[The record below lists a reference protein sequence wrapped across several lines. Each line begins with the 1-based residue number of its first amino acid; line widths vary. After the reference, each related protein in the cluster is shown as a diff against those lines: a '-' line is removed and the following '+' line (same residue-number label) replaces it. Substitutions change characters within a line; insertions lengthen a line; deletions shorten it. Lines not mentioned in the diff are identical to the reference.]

1 MKEISEHIEAL
12 KKLNNEAVRKKGGDP
27 RRSVSNRDR
36 IDRSPP
42 DRERDRQAMIRGT
55 YIGPNSAMEG
65 ETAILRSTPEGHILA
80 QYGNTALARHLTHGW
95 TEHPRSH
102 FKIMVTQLDIDS
114 LLDNAAKN
122 VDDDFFKQG
131 ASAIAV
137 DMVMCS
143 ADMELCDPESLV
155 DMINDWLRRKGYT

>member
-1 MKEISEHIEAL
+1 MS
-12 KKLNNEAVRKKGGDP
+12 
-27 RRSVSNRDR
+27 
-36 IDRSPP
+36 
-42 DRERDRQAMIRGT
+42 RGT
-55 YIGPNSAMEG
+55 YVGDNEAMQG
-65 ETAILRSTPEGHILA
+65 ETAIVRSGKDGKIEV
-80 QYGNTALARHLTHGW
+80 QYDNTALARHLTHGW

-137 DMVMCS
+137 DMVTCS

-155 DMINDWLRRKGYT
+155 GMINDWLRRKGYT